1 MRQKK
6 GRYNREAG
14 EMRTELSQ
22 GDPAAGGLEVTY
34 QLVRRAETKLFGLHA
49 NRSQLRKRIRALH
62 YLLKTLDT
70 VFSISNSSGPDL
82 YPAARKA
89 GGNHDELPGSEK
101 SSEAAVTSRTGA
113 NDIAGKSSMAAVSTL
128 LRRACRIALMES
140 DRPQGCEQ
148 IVQRIRRRES
158 VCIEHFDDP
167 KTMIAQELRKMLADG
182 EVVQKKA
189 GRLWQLNR
197 DSISCL
203 AQDNSN
209 GN

>member
-1 MRQKK
+1 MGQKK

-22 GDPAAGGLEVTY
+22 GDLAAGGLEVTH
-34 QLVRRAETKLFGLHA
+34 QLARRAETTLFGLHA

-70 VFSISNSSGPDL
+70 VLSTCNSSAADL
-82 YPAARKA
+82 YPAAREA
-89 GGNHDELPGSEK
+89 EYHDELPGTEK
-101 SSEAAVTSRTGA
+101 NSDAALTSGTRSME
-113 NDIAGKSSMAAVSTL
+113 IAGKPSVTVVSAA

-148 IVQRIRRRES
+148 ILQRIRRRES
-158 VCIEHFDDP
+158 VCIEKFYDP
-167 KTMIAQELRKMLADG
+167 KTVIAQELRKMLADG
-182 EVVQKKA
+182 EVVQKKPS
-189 GRLWQLNR
+189 RLWQLNR

-203 AQDNSN
+203 AQDNSA

>member
-1 MRQKK
+1 MGQKK

-22 GDPAAGGLEVTY
+22 GDLAAGGLEVTH
-34 QLVRRAETKLFGLHA
+34 QLARRAETTLFGLHA

-70 VFSISNSSGPDL
+70 VLSTCNSSAADL
-82 YPAARKA
+82 YPAAREA
-89 GGNHDELPGSEK
+89 EYHDELPGTEK
-101 SSEAAVTSRTGA
+101 NSDAAPASKTGSME
-113 NDIAGKSSMAAVSTL
+113 IAGKPSEVSTA

-148 IVQRIRRRES
+148 ILARIRRRES
-158 VCIEHFDDP
+158 VCIENFDDP
-167 KTMIAQELRKMLADG
+167 KRMIARELRKMLADG
-182 EVVQKKA
+182 EVVQKKPS
-189 GRLWQLNR
+189 RLWQLNR

-203 AQDNSN
+203 AQDNSA